1 MERKGAGEVE
11 RANDGVAITTVE
23 TKVFFAKAAVRV
35 AFRRTSRGSS
45 GYAGNAAADGHG
57 EGICRERGFIE
68 NFGSK
73 LIARVGAAAP
83 GVRLCFVQKVDKDS
97 ASLRE
102 GTVDLDTGV
111 VGNTMGPEV
120 RTQSL
125 FRDRLIGV
133 VRMGHLLSHG
143 PMNLARYSNE
153 RHIAVSRRGLERGP
167 IDEALALLGIERD
180 VATIVSGFAT
190 ALRLAR
196 ESDLIASAPE
206 RHTSDLR
213 VGICSFPLPVPTPG
227 MTVCLLWHPRLDADP
242 AHQWLRGVV
251 LKICES
257 ASETAI

>member
-1 MERKGAGEVE
+1 MRAGRRLVPTP
-11 RANDGVAITTVE
+11 RAIELRQRVSQLVQEAEAVLRP
-23 TKVFFAKAAVRV
+23 AAAPNLAELVRT
-35 AFRRTSRGSS
+35 FRLRTS
-45 GYAGNAAADGHG
+45 DG
-57 EGICRERGFIE
+57 FVE
-68 NFGSK
+68 NFGPE

-102 GTVDLDTGV
+102 GTVDLETGV

-143 PMNLARYSNE
+143 PMNLARYSNG

-196 ESDLIASAPE
+196 ESDLIASVPE

-213 VGICSFPLPVPTPG
+213 VGMYNFPLPVPTPG

-242 AHQWLRGVV
+242 AHQWLRGLV

-257 ASETAI
+257 ALETAT